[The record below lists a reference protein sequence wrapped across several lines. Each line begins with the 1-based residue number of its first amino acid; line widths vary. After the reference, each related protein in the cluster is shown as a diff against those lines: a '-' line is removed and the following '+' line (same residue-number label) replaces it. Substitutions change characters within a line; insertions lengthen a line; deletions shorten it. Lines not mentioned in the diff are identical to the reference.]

1 MVDAVYSNG
10 PDGNGFTAPDKDK
23 LEVSKD
29 YALSDLNRTRAY
41 NGALHVSYAFDD
53 FDIVS
58 ITDFKRLK
66 KNFSMDVDA
75 SPVNLVNFATRAN
88 TRSISEE
95 LRASGKTESMRWQ
108 AGLYY
113 LDINAKADNGFLA
126 PANSVFAGLF
136 GMDETGVDL
145 VNSFQLKTKSYS
157 AFGQIEYDVAE
168 KVTFVLGGRIIREKQ
183 NYDFASFAMA
193 NLDDYHIETD
203 TPLFQLQP
211 SFTNKR
217 SKTLWAGKAQIE
229 YRPVE
234 DLLLYVG
241 VNRGV
246 KGGSYNAK
254 LPDGTD
260 PLTAAQIPYKPEEL
274 VSYEG
279 GFKSTLADGRV
290 ILNGSIYYYDYSN
303 YQAFTFSNVSGYVQ
317 NRDAR
322 TYGAEFDIS
331 VMPVDG
337 LQASLSVSAF
347 DSKVKDVEV
356 APGILRDVKPTFAP
370 ETQLSARISY
380 ELPTEVAGGKLMVGA
395 DGSYSSSFYHN
406 IRNFQADK
414 LDGYAVFNTQV
425 TWTSNDEAWRITA
438 YVNNIFDKR
447 YVTIGYNLAGLCGCN
462 EEAYGKPRWWGVTGT
477 YKF

>member
-1 MVDAVYSNG
+1 
-10 PDGNGFTAPDKDK
+10 
-23 LEVSKD
+23 
-29 YALSDLNRTRAY
+29 
-41 NGALHVSYAFDD
+41 
-53 FDIVS
+53 
-58 ITDFKRLK
+58 
-66 KNFSMDVDA
+66 
-75 SPVNLVNFATRAN
+75 
-88 TRSISEE
+88 
-95 LRASGKTESMRWQ
+95 
-108 AGLYY
+108 
-113 LDINAKADNGFLA
+113 
-126 PANSVFAGLF
+126 
-136 GMDETGVDL
+136 
-145 VNSFQLKTKSYS
+145 
-157 AFGQIEYDVAE
+157 
-168 KVTFVLGGRIIREKQ
+168 
-183 NYDFASFAMA
+183 MA

-211 SFTNKR
+211 SFTDKR

-254 LPDGTD
+254 LPDGSA

-279 GFKSTLADGRV
+279 GFKSTLADGKV
-290 ILNGSIYYYDYSN
+290 IFNGSIYYYDYSN

-337 LQASLSVSAF
+337 LQASLGFSTF
-347 DSKVKDVEV
+347 DSKVKDVEI
-356 APGILRDVKPTFAP
+356 APGVVRDVKPTFAP
-370 ETQLSARISY
+370 ETQISARISY
-380 ELPTEVAGGKLMVGA
+380 ELPTDIAGGRLMLGA

-414 LDGYAVFNTQV
+414 LDGYAVFNTQI
-425 TWTSNDEAWRITA
+425 TWTSNDDAWRITA

-447 YVTIGYNLAGLCGCN
+447 YVTIGYDLAGLCGCN
-462 EEAYGKPRWWGVTGT
+462 EETYGKPRWWGVTSS